1 MLKLFQRKCK
11 SPDDTQLREALEQWR
26 GALAKFDSANNDEVR
41 FMALQVEAARQRYV
55 YLLNKQREEEV
66 TRM

>member
-1 MLKLFQRKCK
+1 MLKLFQRKGK

-26 GALAKFDSANNDEVR
+26 GALAKFDSASNDEVR

-55 YLLNKQREEEV
+55 YLLNKQREEEGK
-66 TRM
+66 RM